1 LIAAFNENADQ
12 VVERMNESKKLFS
25 SNNNNWLEMT
35 DKKGTKINEYFS
47 NFNKDFKTWRAQA
60 EKVISSGTP
69 QTAETEKQIYANFDA
84 IRLNIDILGEEL
96 ENLVSIKV
104 IDSKKVLSNMNL
116 IIIIIDAISIIICLF
131 LLIYTLIFIKRNI
144 SSIYN
149 TAERIASGDK
159 NIIFNDNYKHEFGKI
174 NLSIK
179 KIIDRLYWFEQMM
192 DAIKLPISVI
202 DTNQKWT
209 FINKAAE
216 NLIGEKRSNA
226 IGKKCSEWGMP
237 HCNKSDCS
245 LICLENGKIP
255 CLKNRYISFQLQ

>member
-1 LIAAFNENADQ
+1 MSILVI
-12 VVERMNESKKLFS
+12 L
-25 SNNNNWLEMT
+25 
-35 DKKGTKINEYFS
+35 TKIL
-47 NFNKDFKTWRAQA
+47 KHGGHRL
-60 EKVISSGTP
+60 KVLLGTP

-159 NIIFNDNYKHEFGKI
+159 NIIFNDDYKHEFGKI

-245 LICLENGKIP
+245 LICLENGKDIP
-255 CLKNRYISFQLQ
+255 HLNFKDKIYDIEFSVLSNFDGNNTH